1 MIRNENVERKE
12 KKVRIKVDRA
22 KSKNSAI
29 DGSNEKSTERD
40 SLRMT
45 RRRST
50 LIQFIQRRF
59 LGDTS
64 SKSTYLFHREPVRSS
79 VDLFYLH

>member
-1 MIRNENVERKE
+1 MIRNENIKE

-22 KSKNSAI
+22 KPKNSAI
-29 DGSNEKSTERD
+29 EASAERSTERD

-50 LIQFIQRRF
+50 LIQFIQQRF

-64 SKSTYLFHREPVRSS
+64 SKSAYFFYRGPVRSS
-79 VDLFYLH
+79 LYLFNVH